1 MLKIIQPGRF
11 LGKVLGPLLKFDLL
25 PAKNVLTPPR
35 LTVAASAVD
44 EEFIKNFLVQERRH

>member
-11 LGKVLGPLLKFDLL
+11 LGKVLGPSLKFDLP
-25 PAKNVLTPPR
+25 PAKNVLATSR

-44 EEFIKNFLVQERRH
+44 EKFIKKFLVQERRH

>member
-11 LGKVLGPLLKFDLL
+11 LGKVLGPLIKFDLP
-25 PAKNVLTPPR
+25 PAKNVLATSR

-44 EEFIKNFLVQERRH
+44 EKFIKKFLVQERRH